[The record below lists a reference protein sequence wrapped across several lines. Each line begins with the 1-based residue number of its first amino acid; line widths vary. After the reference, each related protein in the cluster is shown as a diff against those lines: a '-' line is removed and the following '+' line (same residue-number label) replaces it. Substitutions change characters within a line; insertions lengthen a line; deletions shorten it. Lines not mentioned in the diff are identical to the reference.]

1 MVGVLPNRQSVLIVE
16 EQALISFGLS
26 HELERRGLRSIVLP
40 QPRDNEVMGTARRER
55 PVLAI
60 LGLHFG
66 RAVTAPRLIQPLREV
81 GVPSLILSGVSDLPA
96 LGRCLELGAVG
107 VVSKCESFDA
117 VLQRIDAALNAH
129 PVQSSREREELLAA
143 ARRRRAT
150 EERCLHQFESLSER
164 EGEVLAYLMDGL
176 CADAI
181 GSRTFVSTATVRT
194 YIQSI
199 LRKLGVKSQLAAVAK
214 ANAAGWEHAR
224 MMVA

>member
-1 MVGVLPNRQSVLIVE
+1 MGVLPNRETVLIVE

-26 HELERRGLRSIVLP
+26 YELGKRGMHSIVFP
-40 QPRDNEVMGTARRER
+40 QPWKDEILATARRDR

-66 RAVTAPRLIQPLREV
+66 KAAAAPRLISPLRQA
-81 GVPSLILSGVSDLPA
+81 GVPSVILTGVSDLPV
-96 LGRCLELGAVG
+96 LGTCLELGAVG
-107 VVSKCESFDA
+107 VVSKRESFDT
-117 VLQRIDAALNAH
+117 VLEQIDAALNAH
-129 PVQSSREREELLAA
+129 PVHSSREREELLAA

-150 EERCLHQFESLSER
+150 EEHRLHQFQRLSER

-181 GSRTFVSTATVRT
+181 ASRTFVSTATVRT

-199 LRKLGVKSQLAAVAK
+199 LRKLGVRSQVAAVAK

-224 MMVA
+224 VMVA